1 MKVNNYLS
9 INELYKKILFPTN
22 YEKFENLIDEEGSFL
37 KINQLISFQNLEFGE
52 DLRSVEKK
60 MGVPRYVVNRANYI
74 APIIYF
80 YKEFVLNHEIIIQLF
95 FYDNKFVFATQTI
108 FDESKEWKEFIMQVV
123 YEKYNNKNTSL
134 VRDKD
139 INEMFF
145 IDQQSNKIIL
155 LNSVNLNILYVAGQ
169 KNLINL
175 IKDFNQ
181 SFKSKSEKDFEQFK
195 KIVFDKF

>member
-22 YEKFENLIDEEGSFL
+22 YEKLESYIDEEESFL
-37 KINQLISFQNLEFGE
+37 KINQLINFQNLEFGE

-60 MGVPRYVVNRANYI
+60 MGIPRYIVNRANYI

-108 FDESKEWKEFIMQVV
+108 FEESIEWKEFIMQVV
-123 YEKYNNKNTSL
+123 FEKYNNKDKSL
-134 VRDKD
+134 ARDKD
-139 INEMFF
+139 SNEMFF
-145 IDQQSNKIIL
+145 IDQQSNKIVL
-155 LNSVNLNILYVAGQ
+155 LNSVNLNILYLSG
-169 KNLINL
+169 KKDLLNL
-175 IKDFNQ
+175 IKDFNRN
-181 SFKSKSEKDFEQFK
+181 FKLKSEKDLEQFK
-195 KIVFDKF
+195 KIVSDKF

>member
-123 YEKYNNKNTSL
+123 YEKYNNKNTSV
-134 VRDKD
+134 VRDKN
-139 INEMFF
+139 ISEMFF
-145 IDQQSNKIIL
+145 MDQQSNKIIL

>member
-123 YEKYNNKNTSL
+123 YEKYNNKNTSV
-134 VRDKD
+134 VRDKN